1 MLKWLQQFRLLP
13 FDLHAQ
19 RRFMKGIN
27 QSIYFNILSVQQF
40 ISLIGFNLMTKMCQ
54 NVIK

>member
-40 ISLIGFNLMTKMCQ
+40 ISLIGFNLNDKDLSKCD
-54 NVIK
+54 